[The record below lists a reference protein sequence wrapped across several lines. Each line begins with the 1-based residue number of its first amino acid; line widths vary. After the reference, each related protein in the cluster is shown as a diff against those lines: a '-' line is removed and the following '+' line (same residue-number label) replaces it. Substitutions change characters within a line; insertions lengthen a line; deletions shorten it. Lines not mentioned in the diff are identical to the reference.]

1 MLKINKLQK
10 QIKYYTTMT
19 ETKTIALS
27 KETAELF
34 DCKKNLDECFN
45 TLGNVHETIFGYEE
59 GFENSLGKAY
69 VAMNDIIIHLL
80 SEQIDNNSTESQYK
94 VI

>member
-1 MLKINKLQK
+1 
-10 QIKYYTTMT
+10 MT
-19 ETKTIALS
+19 EIKTIALS

-34 DCKKNLDECFN
+34 DCKKKLDECFN
-45 TLGNVHETIFGYEE
+45 TLGKVHETLLGYDKD
-59 GFENSLGKAY
+59 FEDSLGKAY

-80 SEQIDNNSTESQYK
+80 SEQIDNNSTESNYK